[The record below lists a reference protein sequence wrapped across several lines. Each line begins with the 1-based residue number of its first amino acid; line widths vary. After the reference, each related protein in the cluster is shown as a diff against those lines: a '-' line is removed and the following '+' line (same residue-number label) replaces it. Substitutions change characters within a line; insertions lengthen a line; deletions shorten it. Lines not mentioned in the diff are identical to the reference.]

1 MSVDGSSSRLEIT
14 EELLIRGRRELEHA
28 KQMRQ
33 PWPLFYFQNKRKDKI
48 GNYPKESRLTFTT

>member
-1 MSVDGSSSRLEIT
+1 MSVDVSSSRLEIT

-33 PWPLFYFQNKRKDKI
+33 PLPLFYFQNKRKDKV
-48 GNYPKESRLTFTT
+48 GNYPKESRFTFTT